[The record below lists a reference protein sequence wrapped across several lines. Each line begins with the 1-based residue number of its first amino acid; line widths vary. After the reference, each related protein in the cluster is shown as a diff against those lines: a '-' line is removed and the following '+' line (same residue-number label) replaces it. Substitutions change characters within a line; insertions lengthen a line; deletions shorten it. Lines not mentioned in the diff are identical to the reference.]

1 MLSIDTNILFH
12 AFNEDSPSHAP
23 AFAWLT
29 SIQNEEDVA
38 VSEFILAEFYGLLR
52 NLAVLKHPL
61 DADEAVEVIQTYRRH
76 PRWRLIGFTV
86 ESRSLHDALWERAHR
101 KDFAFRR
108 LYDVRSA
115 LTMTAQGV
123 TEFATANVKDY
134 EGLGF
139 RRVWNPLDGATA
151 GQGKGRNAPDGCV

>member
-12 AFNEDSPSHAP
+12 ALNEDSPSHGSAYT
-23 AFAWLT
+23 WLT
-29 SIQNEEDVA
+29 SIQDEEDVA
-38 VSEFILAEFYGLLR
+38 ISEFILAELYGLLR
-52 NLAVLKHPL
+52 NPVVLKHPL
-61 DADEAVEVIQTYRRH
+61 SAEEAVEVIQTYRRH

-86 ESRSLHDALWERAHR
+86 ESRPLHDVLWQKARR

-108 LYDVRSA
+108 LYDARSA

-123 TEFATANVKDY
+123 TEFATVNVKDY

-139 RRVWNPLDGATA
+139 RKVWNPLI
-151 GQGKGRNAPDGCV
+151 PS